1 MSTTAAAPAM
11 RFRHVVLEGAIG
23 VGKTTLARA
32 LAAHWDARLV
42 LEQPA
47 DNPYLERFY
56 AHMNGQG
63 SGRGNPLALPTQLS
77 FLFQRVEQ
85 LKELGQAG
93 MFERGVVSDFMFAK
107 DAIFAMLTLGD
118 EDLALY
124 HTIYKRHAG
133 QAAEPDLIVWLQAE
147 PDVLMTRV
155 RRRGSAVERGMSE
168 DYLRALNSAYH
179 RYFASHSGAP
189 VLAVNTEAFHPAE
202 DAGDFRRLLERID
215 QFRGPFEFFDP
226 PDAPGRMPGGP
237 RAGQG
242 DEDDEGGAV
251 VATGLIVR

>member
-1 MSTTAAAPAM
+1 MSTAAPM
-11 RFRHVVLEGAIG
+11 RFRHVVLEGPIG

-32 LAAHWDARLV
+32 LAAHWDARLI

-56 AHMNGQG
+56 GHMAGHGN
-63 SGRGNPLALPTQLS
+63 GRGNPLALPTQLS

-85 LKELGQAG
+85 LKELGQPG

-107 DAIFAMLTLGD
+107 DKIFAMLTLGD

-133 QAAEPDLIVWLQAE
+133 QASEPGLIIWLQAE
-147 PDVLMTRV
+147 PDVLMARV
-155 RRRGSAVERGMSE
+155 RRRGLGVERGMSE
-168 DYLRALNSAYH
+168 EYLHALNAAYH
-179 RYFASHSGAP
+179 RYFAGHRGAP

-202 DAGDFRRLLERID
+202 EKADFLRLLERIE
-215 QFRGPFEFFDP
+215 QFRGPFDFYDP
-226 PDAPGRMPGGP
+226 PDAPGRSPEGP
-237 RAGQG
+237 RGAGGEG
-242 DEDDEGGAV
+242 DTGV
-251 VATGLIVR
+251 SSGLIVR